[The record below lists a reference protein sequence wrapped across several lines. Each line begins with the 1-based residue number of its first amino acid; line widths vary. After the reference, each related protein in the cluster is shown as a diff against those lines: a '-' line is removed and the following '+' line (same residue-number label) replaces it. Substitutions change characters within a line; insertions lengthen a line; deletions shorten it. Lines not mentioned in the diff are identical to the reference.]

1 LSAPFDF
8 AQDERDVLQRTNGA
22 LRRGMR
28 IHFACLLLAAVA
40 APAIA
45 GDLPLDRVFSSP
57 ALSGPTPRQ
66 AKLSPDGKFVTLL
79 KNRPADKDRYDL
91 WAIDTATGAERM
103 LVDSEKIGTGAA
115 ISEEEKMRRERARI
129 AGTKG
134 ITAYEWAPDSKSIL
148 VPIDGDLYL
157 ATLDGKVRRLTNTK
171 ATEIDPKVS
180 ETGRYL
186 SFLRDQNLV
195 VMDAATDAEHPLT
208 TDGGKTLS
216 WGAAEFVAQ
225 EELGRDTGYWWS
237 PDDRTIAVARVDESP
252 VAIVKRAAIGASG
265 TELIEQRY
273 PAAGTRNAIVDL
285 YLMSPDGKSRVKA
298 DLGTNPDYYLARV
311 DWAKDGRS
319 LFVQR
324 LSRDQ
329 KRLDM
334 LRVDPATGRSTIIFS
349 ETSPTWVNLT
359 DNFKPLKD
367 GSLIWSSERSG
378 YSHLYR
384 WNAGRWAPLT
394 RGNWAVE
401 KVVGVDEAAKRVYF
415 TGTAETPIEQ
425 QLYWVSYAGPSAPV
439 HVTETGWYNNAVMD
453 KGATH
458 ALVTRSNTG
467 QPSQT
472 YLADASGK
480 RLTWVEE
487 NALNAAHPYAPY
499 LDSHV
504 RPIFGSITG
513 PDGSKLYYR
522 MLSPP
527 RVAGRRYPVYLYV
540 YGGPHGQQVTDAWY
554 SALPLHEA
562 LVDKGWIVFT
572 IDNRGTN
579 RRGTKFEDAIYR
591 SMGDVEV
598 TDQLAGV
605 QWLTRQ
611 PFVDP
616 NRIAVQGWSYGG
628 YMTLKLLE
636 KAPGVF
642 AAGAAVAPVTKW
654 ELYDTAY
661 TERYL
666 GNPNTNPKP
675 YQTSDAIEDAVKIT
689 DPLLLVH
696 GMSDDNVVFQNS
708 TELYARL
715 QQAKKPFEMM
725 AYPGATHAIAGE
737 GPQTHV
743 WTTITRFLDDKV
755 LHKPEN

>member
-1 LSAPFDF
+1 M
-8 AQDERDVLQRTNGA
+8 DVA
-22 LRRGMR
+22 
-28 IHFACLLLAAVA
+28 
-40 APAIA
+40 
-45 GDLPLDRVFSSP
+45 
-57 ALSGPTPRQ
+57 SGQ
-66 AKLSPDGKFVTLL
+66 
-79 KNRPADKDRYDL
+79 
-91 WAIDTATGAERM
+91 
-103 LVDSEKIGTGAA
+103 
-115 ISEEEKMRRERARI
+115 ERA
-129 AGTKG
+129 
-134 ITAYEWAPDSKSIL
+134 
-148 VPIDGDLYL
+148 
-157 ATLDGKVRRLTNTK
+157 
-171 ATEIDPKVS
+171 
-180 ETGRYL
+180 
-186 SFLRDQNLV
+186 
-195 VMDAATDAEHPLT
+195 LT

-237 PDDRTIAVARVDESP
+237 PDDRYIAVARVDESP

-273 PAAGTRNAIVDL
+273 PAAGTKNAIVDL
-285 YLMSPDGKSRVKA
+285 YVMTPGGRSRVKA
-298 DLGTNPDYYLARV
+298 DLGPDPDYYLARV
-311 DWAKDGRS
+311 AWAKDGKS
-319 LFVQR
+319 LYVQR

-334 LRVDPATGRSTIIFS
+334 LRIDPASGRSILLFS

-359 DNFKPLKD
+359 DNFKPMKD

-378 YSHLYR
+378 FSHLYR
-384 WNAGRWAPLT
+384 WKAGKWTQLT
-394 RGNWAVE
+394 RGEWAVE
-401 KVVGVDEAAKRVYF
+401 KVAGIDETAKRVYF

-425 QLYWVSYAGPSAPV
+425 QLYWVSYKRPDAPV
-439 HVTETGWYNNAVMD
+439 RVTEKGWYNVAVMD

-458 ALVTRSNTG
+458 ALVTRSNPS

-472 YLADASGK
+472 YLADAAGT
-480 RLTWVEE
+480 RLAWVEE
-487 NALNAAHPYAPY
+487 NALGASHPYAPY

-504 RPIFGSITG
+504 LPTFGSITG

-522 MLSPP
+522 MLSPRLLP
-527 RVAGRRYPVYLYV
+527 GKRYPVYLYV

-579 RRGTKFEDAIYR
+579 RRGTKFERAVYR
-591 SMGDVEV
+591 SMGEAEVE
-598 TDQLAGV
+598 DQLAGI

-616 NRIAVQGWSYGG
+616 NRMVVQGWSYGG

-642 AAGAAVAPVTKW
+642 AAGVAVAPVTRW

-666 GNPNTNPKP
+666 GNPALDPKP
-675 YQTSDAIEDAVKIT
+675 YQSSDALDDAVKIR
-689 DPLLLVH
+689 DPVLLVH

-715 QQAKKPFEMM
+715 QQGKRPFEMM
-725 AYPGATHAIAGE
+725 VYPGATHAIAGE
-737 GPQTHV
+737 GPQTHA
-743 WTTITRFLDDKV
+743 WTTITRFLDEKV
-755 LHKPEN
+755 LIKPSN

>member
-1 LSAPFDF
+1 MKL
-8 AQDERDVLQRTNGA
+8 
-22 LRRGMR
+22 
-28 IHFACLLLAAVA
+28 ACLLLAATA
-40 APAIA
+40 TPAIA
-45 GDLPLDRVFSSP
+45 SDLPLERVFASP
-57 ALSGPTPRQ
+57 SLSGPTPRQ
-66 AKLSPDGKFVTLL
+66 AKLSPDGRLVTLL
-79 KNRPADKDRYDL
+79 KNRADDKDRYDL

-103 LVDSEKIGTGAA
+103 LVDSQKIGSGGA

-134 ITAYEWAPDSKSIL
+134 ITAYGWAPDSKSIL

-157 ATLDGKVRRLTNTK
+157 AALDGTVRRLTST
-171 ATEIDPKVS
+171 AQTEIDAKVS

-186 SFLRDQNLV
+186 SFLRDQNLY
-195 VMDAATDAEHPLT
+195 VMDAASGAERPLT
-208 TDGGKTLS
+208 SDGGKTLS

-237 PDDRTIAVARVDESP
+237 PDDRYLAVARVDESP

-273 PAAGTRNAIVDL
+273 PAAGTKNAIVDL
-285 YLMSPDGKSRVKA
+285 YIMSPDGQSRVKA
-298 DLGTNPDYYLARV
+298 DLGIDPDYYLARV

-334 LRVDPATGRSTIIFS
+334 LRIDPATGRSTVLFS

-359 DNFKPLKD
+359 DNFRPLKD

-384 WNAGRWAPLT
+384 WKGGKWTQLT
-394 RGNWAVE
+394 RGDWAVE
-401 KVVGVDEAAKRVYF
+401 EVVGIDEKARRIYF
-415 TGTAETPIEQ
+415 TGTQETPIEQ
-425 QLYWVSYAGPSAPV
+425 QVYWTSSDRPGSPVRVS
-439 HVTETGWYNNAVMD
+439 EKGWYSNAVMD

-458 ALVTRSNTG
+458 ALITRSSPS

-472 YLADASGK
+472 YLADAAGK
-480 RLTWVEE
+480 RIAWVEQ
-487 NALNAAHPYAPY
+487 NALNASHPYAPY

-504 RPIFGSITG
+504 VPTFGSIAG

-522 MLSPP
+522 MLSPVRQP
-527 RVAGRRYPVYLYV
+527 GKRYPVYLYV
-540 YGGPHGQQVTDAWY
+540 YGGPHGQQVTDGWY
-554 SALPLHEA
+554 GALPLHEA
-562 LVDKGWIVFT
+562 LVDRGWIVFT

-579 RRGTKFEDAIYR
+579 RRGTKFENAVYR
-591 SMGDVEV
+591 TMGDAEVE
-598 TDQLAGV
+598 DQLAGV
-605 QWLTRQ
+605 DWLKKQ
-611 PFVDP
+611 SFVDP
-616 NRIAVQGWSYGG
+616 SKIAVQGWSYGG

-666 GNPNTNPKP
+666 GNPAVDQKP
-675 YQTSDAIEDAVKIT
+675 YQDSDALEDAVKIR

-715 QQAKKPFEMM
+715 QKAKRPFEMM
-725 AYPGATHAIAGE
+725 AYPGATHAISGE

-743 WTTITRFLDDKV
+743 WSTITRFLDDKV
-755 LHKPEN
+755 LGKSGD

>member
-1 LSAPFDF
+1 
-8 AQDERDVLQRTNGA
+8 
-22 LRRGMR
+22 MR
-28 IHFACLLLAAVA
+28 KTLACLFLVLAT
-40 APAIA
+40 PAFASDI
-45 GDLPLDRVFSSP
+45 PLERVFSSP
-57 ALSGPTPRQ
+57 ALSGPTPRA
-66 AKLSPDGKFVTLL
+66 AKLSTDGWFVTLL
-79 KNRPADKDRYDL
+79 KNRPDDKDRYDL

-103 LVDSEKIGTGAA
+103 LVDSKKIGTGGA

-134 ITAYEWAPDSKSIL
+134 ITEYNWAPDSKSIL

-157 ATLDGKVRRLTNTK
+157 AALDGNVRRLTNTP

-186 SFLRDQNLV
+186 SFLRDQNLF
-195 VMDAATDAEHPLT
+195 VMDAATGQERALT

-225 EELGRDTGYWWS
+225 EELSRDTGYWWS
-237 PDDRTIAVARVDESP
+237 PDDKYIAVARVDESP

-273 PAAGTRNAIVDL
+273 PSAGTKNAIVDL
-285 YLMSPDGKSRVKA
+285 FLMTLDGKSRVKA
-298 DLGTNPDYYLARV
+298 DLGSDPDYYMARA
-311 DWAKDGRS
+311 DWAKDGKS
-319 LFVQR
+319 LYVQR

-334 LRVDPATGRSTIIFS
+334 LRIDPATGRSALLFS
-349 ETSPTWVNLT
+349 ETSPTWVNLS
-359 DNFKPLKD
+359 DNFKPLRD

-378 YSHLYR
+378 FSHLYR
-384 WNAGRWAPLT
+384 WKAGKWTQLT
-394 RGNWAVE
+394 RGQWAVE
-401 KVVGVDEAAKRVYF
+401 KVAGVDETAKRVYF

-425 QLYWVSYAGPSAPV
+425 QLYWVSYDHPGAPV
-439 HVTETGWYNNAVMD
+439 HVTERGWYNAAVMD

-458 ALVTRSNTG
+458 ALVTRSNPS

-480 RLTWVEE
+480 RLAWVEE
-487 NALNAAHPYAPY
+487 NALNASHPYAPY

-504 RPIFGSITG
+504 KPTFGSITG
-513 PDGSKLYYR
+513 PDGTKLYYR
-522 MLSPP
+522 MLSPLRQP
-527 RVAGRRYPVYLYV
+527 GRRYPVYVYV

-579 RRGTKFEDAIYR
+579 RRGTKFESAVYRKTGDA
-591 SMGDVEV
+591 EV
-598 TDQLAGV
+598 QDQLAGV
-605 QWLTRQ
+605 EWLKKQ
-611 PFVDP
+611 QFVDP
-616 NRIAVQGWSYGG
+616 KKIAVQGWSYGG

-642 AAGAAVAPVTKW
+642 AAGVAVAPVTKW

-666 GNPNTNPKP
+666 GNPSADPKP
-675 YQTSDAIEDAVKIT
+675 YQTSDALEEAVKIR

-715 QQAKKPFEMM
+715 QQGKRPFEMM
-725 AYPGATHAIAGE
+725 VYPGATHAIAGE

-743 WTTITRFLDDKV
+743 WTTITRFLDEKV
-755 LHKPEN
+755 LQKPSN

>member
-1 LSAPFDF
+1 
-8 AQDERDVLQRTNGA
+8 
-22 LRRGMR
+22 MR
-28 IHFACLLLAAVA
+28 IAFCCLIAASLA
-40 APAIA
+40 APATA
-45 GDLPLDRVFSSP
+45 GDLPLERVFSSP
-57 ALSGPTPRQ
+57 SLSGPTPREP
-66 AKLSPDGKFVTLL
+66 KLSPDGRFVTLL
-79 KNRPADKDRYDL
+79 KGRPDDKDRFDL
-91 WAIDTATGAERM
+91 WAIDTASGAARM
-103 LVDSEKIGTGAA
+103 LVDSQKIGSGGP

-134 ITAYEWAPDSKSIL
+134 ITEYGWAPDSKSIL

-157 ATLDGKVRRLTNTK
+157 ATLDGNVRRLTDTP
-171 ATEIDPKVS
+171 ATEIDAKVS

-195 VMDAATDAEHPLT
+195 VKDAASGAERALT
-208 TDGGKTLS
+208 SDGGKTLS

-237 PDDRTIAVARVDESP
+237 PDDRLIAVARVDESP

-273 PAAGTRNAIVDL
+273 PSAGTRNAIVDL
-285 YLMSPDGKSRVKA
+285 YLMTPDGQSRVKA
-298 DLGTNPDYYLARV
+298 DLGSDPDYYLARV
-311 DWAKDGRS
+311 DWSKDGRS

-334 LRVDPATGRSTIIFS
+334 LRIDPATGRSTLLFS

-359 DNFKPLKD
+359 ENFRPLKD

-378 YSHLYR
+378 FAHLYR
-384 WNAGRWAPLT
+384 WNAGKWTQLT
-394 RGNWAVE
+394 RGDWAVE
-401 KVVGVDEAAKRVYF
+401 KIAGIAEAAKRVYF
-415 TGTAETPIEQ
+415 TGTLETPLEQ
-425 QLYWVSYAGPSAPV
+425 QLYWVRYDRPGAPV
-439 HVTETGWYNNAVMD
+439 RVTETGWSNSAVMD

-458 ALVTRSNTG
+458 ALITRSSPR
-467 QPSQT
+467 QPPQT
-472 YLADASGK
+472 FLADAAGK
-480 RLTWVEE
+480 RLAWVEE
-487 NALNAAHPYAPY
+487 NALTASHPYAPY

-504 RPIFGSITG
+504 VPTFGSITG

-522 MLSPP
+522 MLAQKLQP
-527 RVAGRRYPVYLYV
+527 GRRYPVYLYV
-540 YGGPHGQQVTDAWY
+540 YGGPHGQEVTDAWY
-554 SALPLHEA
+554 RQLPLHEA
-562 LVDKGWIVFT
+562 LVDKGWIVFS

-579 RRGTKFEDAIYR
+579 RRGTKFEGAVYR
-591 SMGDVEV
+591 SMGDAEV
-598 TDQLAGV
+598 QDQLAGV
-605 QWLTRQ
+605 AWLKQQ

-616 NRIAVQGWSYGG
+616 AKIAVQGWSYGG
-628 YMTLKLLE
+628 YMVLKLLE

-642 AAGAAVAPVTKW
+642 AAGVAVAPVTKW

-666 GNPNTNPKP
+666 GNPSLDPKP
-675 YQTSDAIEDAVKIT
+675 YQSSDALDDAVKIR
-689 DPLLLVH
+689 DPLLLIH

-715 QQAKKPFEMM
+715 QKAKRPFEMM

-755 LHKPEN
+755 LARP

>member
-1 LSAPFDF
+1 
-8 AQDERDVLQRTNGA
+8 
-22 LRRGMR
+22 MR
-28 IHFACLLLAAVA
+28 KIIACLLLAVA
-40 APAIA
+40 APAFSR
-45 GDLPLDRVFSSP
+45 DLPLERVFSSP
-57 ALSGPTPRQ
+57 ALSGPTPRE
-66 AKLSPDGKFVTLL
+66 ARLSPDGRFVTLL
-79 KNRPADKDRYDL
+79 KNRAEDKDRYDL
-91 WAIDTATGAERM
+91 WEIDTGTGSERM
-103 LVDSEKIGTGAA
+103 LLDSQKVGTGAA

-134 ITAYEWAPDSKSIL
+134 ITAYGWAPDSKSIL

-157 ATLDGKVRRLTNTK
+157 ATLDGNVRRLTNTK

-186 SFLRDQNLV
+186 SFLRDQNLF
-195 VMDAATDAEHPLT
+195 VMDAASGQEHALT

-237 PDDRTIAVARVDESP
+237 PDDGYLAVARVDESP
-252 VAIVKRAAIGASG
+252 VAVVRRAAIGASG
-265 TELIEQRY
+265 TQLIEQRY
-273 PAAGTRNAIVDL
+273 PAAGTKNAIVDL
-285 YLMSPDGKSRVKA
+285 YVMTPDGQSRVKA
-298 DLGTNPDYYLARV
+298 DLGSNPDFYLARV

-319 LFVQR
+319 LLVQR

-334 LRVDPATGRSTIIFS
+334 LRVDPASGRSTLLFS

-359 DNFKPLKD
+359 DNLKLLKD
-367 GSLIWSSERSG
+367 DSLIWSSERSG
-378 YSHLYR
+378 FSHLYR
-384 WNAGRWAPLT
+384 WNAGKWTQLT
-394 RGNWAVE
+394 RGDWAVQE
-401 KVVGVDEAAKRVYF
+401 VEGVDEKAKRVYF

-425 QLYWVSYAGPSAPV
+425 QLYWVSYERPV
-439 HVTETGWYNNAVMD
+439 PPTRVTQSGWYNNAVMD

-458 ALVTRSNTG
+458 ALITRSSTS

-472 YLADASGK
+472 YLADAAGK
-480 RLTWVEE
+480 RLAWVEQ
-487 NALNAAHPYAPY
+487 NALNASHPYAPY

-504 RPIFGSITG
+504 RPTFGNIVG

-527 RVAGRRYPVYLYV
+527 HQPSKRYPVYLFV

-554 SALPLHEA
+554 GALPLHEA

-579 RRGTKFEDAIYR
+579 RRGTKFENAVYR
-591 SMGDVEV
+591 SMGDAEV
-598 TDQLAGV
+598 ADQLAGV
-605 QWLTRQ
+605 EWLKKQ
-611 PFVDP
+611 PYVDP
-616 NRIAVQGWSYGG
+616 RKIAVQGWSYGG

-666 GNPNTNPKP
+666 GNPSADPKP
-675 YQTSDAIEDAVKIT
+675 YESSDALDDAVKIR

-715 QQAKKPFEMM
+715 QQAKRPFEMM

-743 WTTITRFLDDKV
+743 WTTVTRFLDEKV
-755 LHKPEN
+755 LNKPAD

>member
-1 LSAPFDF
+1 
-8 AQDERDVLQRTNGA
+8 
-22 LRRGMR
+22 MR
-28 IHFACLLLAAVA
+28 IKIACVLLLAAVA
-40 APAIA
+40 APAFA
-45 GDLPLDRVFSSP
+45 GDLPLERVFESP
-57 ALSGPTPRQ
+57 ALSGPTPRA
-66 AKLSPDGKFVTLL
+66 AKLSPDGRFVTLL
-79 KNRPADKDRYDL
+79 KNRADDKDRYDL
-91 WAIDTATGAERM
+91 WAIDTVTGAERM
-103 LVDSEKIGTGAA
+103 LVDSRKIGTGAA

-134 ITAYEWAPDSKSIL
+134 IAEYNWAPHSRSIL

-157 ATLDGKVRRLTNTK
+157 ATLDGNVRRLTNTA

-186 SFLRDQNLV
+186 SFLRDQNLF
-195 VMDAATDAEHPLT
+195 VMDAASGQEQALT
-208 TDGGKTLS
+208 SDGGKTLS

-237 PDDRTIAVARVDESP
+237 PDDRYIAVARVDESP
-252 VAIVKRAAIGASG
+252 VATVKRAAIGASG

-273 PAAGTRNAIVDL
+273 PAAGTKNAIVDL
-285 YLMSPDGKSRVKA
+285 YVMTPDGQSRVKA
-298 DLGTNPDYYLARV
+298 VLGTDPDYYLAHA
-311 DWAKDGRS
+311 DWSKDGKS
-319 LFVQR
+319 LYVQR
-324 LSRDQ
+324 LSRNQ
-329 KRLDM
+329 KRLDL
-334 LRVDPATGRSTIIFS
+334 LRVDPVSGRSTLLFS

-359 DNFKPLKD
+359 DNLKSLKD

-378 YSHLYR
+378 FSHLYR
-384 WNAGRWAPLT
+384 WKAGKWTRLT

-401 KVVGVDEAAKRVYF
+401 KVAGIDAKAKRVYF

-425 QLYWVSYAGPSAPV
+425 QLYWVSYEHPSAPV
-439 HVTETGWYNNAVMD
+439 RVSEKGWYNSAVMD

-458 ALVTRSNTG
+458 ALVTRSNPS

-472 YLADASGK
+472 YLADAAGK
-480 RLTWVEE
+480 RLAWVEE
-487 NALNAAHPYAPY
+487 NALSATHPYAPY

-504 RPIFGSITG
+504 LPTFGSIIG

-527 RVAGRRYPVYLYV
+527 LVPGKRYPVYDYV

-562 LVDKGWIVFT
+562 LVDMGWIVFT

-579 RRGTKFEDAIYR
+579 RRGTGFESAVYR
-591 SMGDVEV
+591 SMGKAEV
-598 TDQLAGV
+598 ADQLAGV
-605 QWLTRQ
+605 EWLKKQ
-611 PFVDP
+611 HFVDP
-616 NRIAVQGWSYGG
+616 TKIAVQGWSYGG

-636 KAPGVF
+636 EAPGVF
-642 AAGAAVAPVTKW
+642 AAGVAVAPVTKW

-666 GNPNTNPKP
+666 GNPSIDPKP
-675 YQTSDAIEDAVKIT
+675 YQSSDALDEAVKIR

-696 GMSDDNVVFQNS
+696 GMSDDNVIFQNS

-715 QQAKKPFEMM
+715 QQSKRPFEMM
-725 AYPGATHAIAGE
+725 VYPGATHAIAGE

-743 WTTITRFLDDKV
+743 WTTIARFLDENV
-755 LHKPEN
+755 LKKPAN

>member
-1 LSAPFDF
+1 M
-8 AQDERDVLQRTNGA
+8 RRT
-22 LRRGMR
+22 L
-28 IHFACLLLAAVA
+28 ACLFLIAAT
-40 APAIA
+40 PAFANDI
-45 GDLPLDRVFSSP
+45 PLERVFSSP
-57 ALSGPTPRQ
+57 ALSGPTPRA
-66 AKLSPDGKFVTLL
+66 AKLSPDGRFVTLL
-79 KNRPADKDRYDL
+79 KNRPDDKDRYDL
-91 WAIDTATGAERM
+91 WAIDTATGVQRM
-103 LVDSEKIGTGAA
+103 LVDSKRIGTGAA

-134 ITAYEWAPDSKSIL
+134 ITEYLWAPDSKSIL

-157 ATLDGKVRRLTNTK
+157 AKLDGNVRRLTNTA

-180 ETGRYL
+180 ETGCYL

-195 VMDAATDAEHPLT
+195 IMDAATGQERALT

-225 EELGRDTGYWWS
+225 EELERDTGYWWS
-237 PDDRTIAVARVDESP
+237 PDDRYIAVARVDESP
-252 VAIVKRAAIGASG
+252 VAVVKRAAIGASG

-273 PAAGTRNAIVDL
+273 PAAGTKNAIVDL
-285 YLMSPDGKSRVKA
+285 YFMTPDGRPRVKA
-298 DLGTNPDYYLARV
+298 DLGNNPDYYLARV
-311 DWAKDGRS
+311 AWAKDGRG
-319 LFVQR
+319 LYVQR

-334 LRVDPATGRSTIIFS
+334 LRIDPASGRSTLLFS

-384 WNAGRWAPLT
+384 WKAGKWTQLT
-394 RGNWAVE
+394 RGAWAVE
-401 KVVGVDEAAKRVYF
+401 KVAGVQENAKRVYF

-425 QLYWVSYAGPSAPV
+425 QLYWVNYERPGAPAR
-439 HVTETGWYNNAVMD
+439 VTERGWYNAAVMD

-458 ALVTRSNTG
+458 ALITRSNPS

-472 YLADASGK
+472 YLADRGGK
-480 RLTWVEE
+480 RLAWVEE
-487 NALNAAHPYAPY
+487 NALNASHPYAPY

-504 RPIFGSITG
+504 VPTFGSITG
-513 PDGSKLYYR
+513 PDGTKLHYR
-522 MLSPP
+522 MLSPKRQP
-527 RVAGRRYPVYLYV
+527 GRRYPVYLYV
-540 YGGPHGQQVTDAWY
+540 YGGPHGQQVIDAWY

-579 RRGTKFEDAIYR
+579 RRGTKFESAVYR
-591 SMGDVEV
+591 KMGDAEVE
-598 TDQLAGV
+598 DQLAGV
-605 QWLTRQ
+605 EWIKKQ

-616 NRIAVQGWSYGG
+616 KKIAVQGWSYGG
-628 YMTLKLLE
+628 FMTLKLLE

-642 AAGAAVAPVTKW
+642 AAGVAVAPVTKW

-666 GNPNTNPKP
+666 GEPSIDPAP
-675 YQTSDAIEDAVKIT
+675 YQTSDALDDAVKIR

-715 QQAKKPFEMM
+715 QQAKKPFDMM
-725 AYPGATHAIAGE
+725 VYPGATHAIAGE

-743 WTTITRFLDDKV
+743 WTTITRFLDEKV
-755 LHKPEN
+755 LQKPSN

>member
-1 LSAPFDF
+1 
-8 AQDERDVLQRTNGA
+8 
-22 LRRGMR
+22 
-28 IHFACLLLAAVA
+28 
-40 APAIA
+40 
-45 GDLPLDRVFSSP
+45 
-57 ALSGPTPRQ
+57 
-66 AKLSPDGKFVTLL
+66 
-79 KNRPADKDRYDL
+79 
-91 WAIDTATGAERM
+91 
-103 LVDSEKIGTGAA
+103 
-115 ISEEEKMRRERARI
+115 
-129 AGTKG
+129 
-134 ITAYEWAPDSKSIL
+134 
-148 VPIDGDLYL
+148 
-157 ATLDGKVRRLTNTK
+157 
-171 ATEIDPKVS
+171 
-180 ETGRYL
+180 
-186 SFLRDQNLV
+186 
-195 VMDAATDAEHPLT
+195 MDAVSGQEHPLT

-237 PDDRTIAVARVDESP
+237 PDDKYIAVARVDESP
-252 VAIVKRAAIGASG
+252 VAIVRRAAIGASG
-265 TELIEQRY
+265 TSLIEQRY
-273 PAAGTRNAIVDL
+273 PAAGTKNAIVDL
-285 YLMSPDGKSRVKA
+285 YIMTPDGKSRAKA
-298 DLGTNPDYYLARV
+298 DLGTNADYYLARV
-311 DWAKDGRS
+311 SWAEDGRS
-319 LFVQR
+319 LYLER

-334 LRVDPATGRSTIIFS
+334 LRIDPTTGRSSLLFA
-349 ETSPTWVNLT
+349 ETSPTWLNLT

-378 YSHLYR
+378 FSHLYR
-384 WNAGRWAPLT
+384 WKAGKWTQLT
-394 RGNWAVE
+394 RGNWAIEDVE
-401 KVVGVDEAAKRVYF
+401 GVDEAAKRVYF
-415 TGTAETPIEQ
+415 TGTEETPIEQ
-425 QLYWVSYAGPSAPV
+425 QLYWVSYERPGAPRR
-439 HVTETGWYNNAVMD
+439 VTETGWYNDAVMD

-458 ALVTRSNTG
+458 ALVKRSNPS

-472 YLADASGK
+472 YLADAAGK
-480 RLTWVEE
+480 RLAWIEE
-487 NALNAAHPYAPY
+487 NALNASHPYAPY

-504 RPIFGSITG
+504 KPTFGSITG

-527 RVAGRRYPVYLYV
+527 RAPGKRYPVYLYV

-554 SALPLHEA
+554 GQLPLHEA

-579 RRGTKFEDAIYR
+579 RRGTKFENAVYR
-591 SMGDVEV
+591 SMGDAEV
-598 TDQLAGV
+598 QDQLAGIE
-605 QWLTRQ
+605 WLKKQ

-616 NRIAVQGWSYGG
+616 SKIAVQGWSYGG

-666 GNPNTNPKP
+666 GNPAVDPKP
-675 YQTSDAIEDAVKIT
+675 YQTSDALDDAVKIK

-715 QQAKKPFEMM
+715 QQAKRPFEMM

-743 WTTITRFLDDKV
+743 WNTITRFLDEKV
-755 LHKPEN
+755 LGKP

>member
-1 LSAPFDF
+1 
-8 AQDERDVLQRTNGA
+8 
-22 LRRGMR
+22 MR
-28 IHFACLLLAAVA
+28 KTLACIFLLAAT
-40 APAIA
+40 PAFA
-45 GDLPLDRVFSSP
+45 GDIPLERVFSSP
-57 ALSGPTPRQ
+57 ALSGPTPRS
-66 AKLSPDGKFVTLL
+66 AKLSPDGRFVTLL
-79 KNRPADKDRYDL
+79 KNRADDKDRYDL

-103 LVDSEKIGTGAA
+103 LVDSKKIGSGGA

-134 ITAYEWAPDSKSIL
+134 ITEYGWAPDSKSIL

-157 ATLDGKVRRLTNTK
+157 ATFDGNVRRLTNTA

-180 ETGRYL
+180 ETGSYL
-186 SFLRDQNLV
+186 SFLRDQNLF
-195 VMDAATDAEHPLT
+195 VMHAASGQQRALT
-208 TDGGKTLS
+208 TDGAKTLS

-237 PDDRTIAVARVDESP
+237 PDDHFIAVARVDESP
-252 VAIVKRAAIGASG
+252 VAVVKRAAIGASG

-273 PAAGTRNAIVDL
+273 PAAGTKNAAVDL
-285 YLMSPDGKSRVKA
+285 YVMTPDGRSRVKA
-298 DLGTNPDYYLARV
+298 DLGSDPDYYLARV
-311 DWAKDGRS
+311 AWAKDGKS
-319 LFVQR
+319 LYVQR

-334 LRVDPATGRSTIIFS
+334 LRVDPASGRSTLLFS

-378 YSHLYR
+378 FSHLYR
-384 WNAGRWAPLT
+384 WKAGKWAQLT
-394 RGNWAVE
+394 RGQWAVE
-401 KVVGVDEAAKRVYF
+401 KVVGVDEKAKRVYF
-415 TGTAETPIEQ
+415 TGTVETPIEQ
-425 QLYWVSYAGPSAPV
+425 QLYWVNYERPAAPV
-439 HVTETGWYNNAVMD
+439 RVTEKGWYNAAVMD
-453 KGATH
+453 KDATH
-458 ALVTRSNTG
+458 ALITRSNPS

-472 YLADASGK
+472 YLADAGGK
-480 RLTWVEE
+480 RLAWVEE
-487 NALNAAHPYAPY
+487 NALNATHPYAPY

-504 RPIFGSITG
+504 LPIFGSITG
-513 PDGSKLYYR
+513 PDGTKLYYR
-522 MLSPP
+522 ILSPP
-527 RVAGRRYPVYLYV
+527 RVPGKRYPVYLYV

-579 RRGTKFEDAIYR
+579 RRGTKFESAVYR
-591 SMGDVEV
+591 KMGDAEV
-598 TDQLAGV
+598 QDQLAGV
-605 QWLTRQ
+605 EWLKKQ

-616 NRIAVQGWSYGG
+616 KKIAVQGWSYGG

-642 AAGAAVAPVTKW
+642 AAGVAVAPVTKW

-666 GNPNTNPKP
+666 GNPSVDPKP
-675 YQTSDAIEDAVKIT
+675 YQTSDALDDAVKIR

-725 AYPGATHAIAGE
+725 VYPGATHAIAGE

-743 WTTITRFLDDKV
+743 WTTITRFLDEKV
-755 LHKPEN
+755 LQKPSN

>member
-1 LSAPFDF
+1 
-8 AQDERDVLQRTNGA
+8 
-22 LRRGMR
+22 
-28 IHFACLLLAAVA
+28 
-40 APAIA
+40 
-45 GDLPLDRVFSSP
+45 
-57 ALSGPTPRQ
+57 
-66 AKLSPDGKFVTLL
+66 
-79 KNRPADKDRYDL
+79 
-91 WAIDTATGAERM
+91 M
-103 LVDSEKIGTGAA
+103 LVDSKKVGSGGT

-134 ITAYEWAPDSKSIL
+134 ITEYGWSPDSRSIL
-148 VPIDGDLYL
+148 MPIDGDLFL
-157 ATLDGKVRRLTNTK
+157 ATLDGNVRRLTDTT

-186 SFLRDQNLV
+186 SFLREHNLY
-195 VMDAATDAEHPLT
+195 VMDAASGQEHPLT
-208 TDGGKTLS
+208 KDGGGTLS

-225 EELGRDTGYWWS
+225 EELGRDTGQWWS
-237 PDDRTIAVARVDESP
+237 PDDRYLAVARVDESP
-252 VAIVKRAAIGASG
+252 VQVVKRAAIGASG
-265 TELIEQRY
+265 TGLIEQRY

-285 YLMSPDGKSRVKA
+285 YVMTPDGAGRVKA
-298 DLGTNPDYYLARV
+298 DLGSDPDYYLARV

-319 LFVQR
+319 LYVQR

-334 LRVDPATGRSTIIFS
+334 LKVDPRTGRSSVLFS

-367 GSLIWSSERSG
+367 GSFIWSSERSG
-378 YSHLYR
+378 FSHLYR
-384 WNAGRWAPLT
+384 WKSGKWIQIT
-394 RGNWAVE
+394 KGGWAVD
-401 KVVGVDEAAKRVYF
+401 KVVGVDERARRVYF
-415 TGTAETPIEQ
+415 TGTAETPLEQ
-425 QLYWVSYAGPSAPV
+425 QLYWVDYDRPLAPV
-439 HVTETGWYNNAVMD
+439 RVTEQGWYNNAVMD
-453 KGATH
+453 KKATH
-458 ALVTRSNTG
+458 ALVTRSNTS

-472 YLADASGK
+472 YLADVNGR
-480 RLTWVEE
+480 RLAWVEE
-487 NALNAAHPYAPY
+487 NALNASHPYAPY

-504 RPIFGSITG
+504 KPTFGSIAG

-522 MLSPP
+522 LLTPP
-527 RVAGRRYPVYLYV
+527 IEPGKRYPVFFYI

-554 SALPLHEA
+554 GQLPLHEA
-562 LVDKGWIVFT
+562 LVDRGWIVFT

-579 RRGTKFEDAIYR
+579 RRGTRFEGAVYR
-591 SMGDVEV
+591 KMGDAEV
-598 TDQLAGV
+598 QDQLAGV
-605 QWLTRQ
+605 EWLKRQ

-616 NRIAVQGWSYGG
+616 GKIAVMGWSYGG

-666 GNPNTNPKP
+666 GNPALDPGP
-675 YQTSDAIEDAVKIT
+675 YKSSDALEDAVKIR

-715 QQAKKPFEMM
+715 QSSKHPFQMM

-743 WTTITRFLDDKV
+743 WTTITRFLDDQV
-755 LHKPEN
+755 LGKRDN

>member
-1 LSAPFDF
+1 MYLKTA
-8 AQDERDVLQRTNGA
+8 A
-22 LRRGMR
+22 L
-28 IHFACLLLAAVA
+28 ALLITT
-40 APAIA
+40 APAFA
-45 GDLPLDRVFSSP
+45 RDLPLERVFSSP
-57 ALSGPTPRQ
+57 SLAGPTPRE
-66 AKLSPDGKFVTLL
+66 AKLSPDGRFVTLL
-79 KNRPADKDRYDL
+79 KNRTDDKDRYDL
-91 WAIDTATGAERM
+91 WAIDTATGQQRM
-103 LVDSEKIGTGAA
+103 LVDSQKIGTGGA

-134 ITAYEWAPDSKSIL
+134 ITEYGWAPDSKSIL
-148 VPIDGDLYL
+148 VPIDGDIYV
-157 ATLDGKVRRLTNTK
+157 AGLDGNVRRLTSTA
-171 ATEIDPKVS
+171 ATEINAKVS

-186 SFLRDQNLV
+186 SFLRDQNLF
-195 VMDAATDAEHPLT
+195 VMDAASGQERALT
-208 TDGGKTLS
+208 SDGGKTLS

-237 PDDRTIAVARVDESP
+237 PGDRYIAVARVDESP
-252 VAIVKRAAIGASG
+252 VEIVRRAAIGASG
-265 TELIEQRY
+265 TSLIEQRY
-273 PAAGTRNAIVDL
+273 PSAGTKNAIVDL
-285 YLMSPDGKSRVKA
+285 YVMTPDGKSRVKA
-298 DLGTNPDYYLARV
+298 DLGTNSDVYLARV
-311 DWAKDGRS
+311 DWGRDGSS
-319 LFVQR
+319 LYVQQ

-329 KRLDM
+329 KRLDV
-334 LRVDPATGRSTIIFS
+334 LRVDPATGKSSVLFS
-349 ETSPTWVNLT
+349 ETSPTWVNLN

-378 YSHLYR
+378 YPHLYR
-384 WNAGRWAPLT
+384 WQAGKWTQLT
-394 RGNWAVE
+394 HGNWAVE
-401 KVVGVDEAAKRVYF
+401 DVAGVDEKAGRVYF
-415 TGTAETPIEQ
+415 TGTVETPIEQ
-425 QLYWVSYAGPSAPV
+425 QLYWVSYNSPGAPQR
-439 HVTETGWYNNAVMD
+439 VTEQAWYNKAVMD

-458 ALVTRSNTG
+458 ALITRSNPS

-472 YLADASGK
+472 YLADAGGT

-487 NALNAAHPYAPY
+487 NALNASHPYAPY

-504 RPIFGSITG
+504 RPTFGTVAG
-513 PDGSKLYYR
+513 PDGTPLHYR
-522 MLSPP
+522 MLTPKLVP
-527 RVAGRRYPVYLYV
+527 GKRYPVFFYV
-540 YGGPHGQQVTDAWY
+540 YGGPHGQQVTDDWY
-554 SALPLHEA
+554 KALPLHEA

-579 RRGTKFEDAIYR
+579 RRGTKFESAIYR
-591 SMGDVEV
+591 KMGDAEV
-598 TDQLAGV
+598 ADQLAGV
-605 QWLTRQ
+605 EWLKHQ

-616 NRIAVQGWSYGG
+616 AKVAVMGWSYGG

-666 GNPNTNPKP
+666 GNPSVDPKP
-675 YQTSDAIEDAVKIT
+675 YQTSGALEDALKIK

-715 QQAKKPFEMM
+715 QQNKIPFAMM
-725 AYPGATHAIAGE
+725 TYPGATHAIARE

-743 WTTITRFLDDKV
+743 WTTITRFLDAQV
-755 LHKPEN
+755 LGER

>member
-1 LSAPFDF
+1 M
-8 AQDERDVLQRTNGA
+8 RRT
-22 LRRGMR
+22 L
-28 IHFACLLLAAVA
+28 ACLFFIVA
-40 APAIA
+40 TPAFARDI
-45 GDLPLDRVFSSP
+45 PLERVFSSP
-57 ALSGPTPRQ
+57 ALSGPAPRA
-66 AKLSPDGKFVTLL
+66 AKLSPDGHFVTLL
-79 KNRPADKDRYDL
+79 KNRPDDKDRYDL
-91 WAIDTATGAERM
+91 WAIDTSTGAERM
-103 LVDSEKIGTGAA
+103 LVDSKKIGTGAA

-134 ITAYEWAPDSKSIL
+134 ITEYNWAPDSKTIL

-157 ATLDGKVRRLTNTK
+157 ATLDGNVRRLTNTA
-171 ATEIDPKVS
+171 ATEIDAKVS

-186 SFLRDQNLV
+186 SFLRDQNLF
-195 VMDAATDAEHPLT
+195 VMDAASGQERALT

-225 EELGRDTGYWWS
+225 EELARDTGYWWS
-237 PDDRTIAVARVDESP
+237 PDDRNIAVARVDESP
-252 VAIVKRAAIGASG
+252 VAVVKRAAIGASG

-273 PAAGTRNAIVDL
+273 PAAGTKNAIVDL
-285 YLMSPDGKSRVKA
+285 YVMTPDGRSRVKA
-298 DLGTNPDYYLARV
+298 DLGTDPDYYLARV
-311 DWAKDGRS
+311 AWAKDGKS
-319 LFVQR
+319 LYVQR

-329 KRLDM
+329 KRLDI
-334 LRVDPATGRSTIIFS
+334 LRIDPATGRSALLFS

-378 YSHLYR
+378 FSHLYR
-384 WNAGRWAPLT
+384 WKAGKWTQLT
-394 RGNWAVE
+394 RGQWAVE
-401 KVVGVDEAAKRVYF
+401 KVAGVDEKAKRVYF

-425 QLYWVSYAGPSAPV
+425 QLYWVSYERPGAPV
-439 HVTETGWYNNAVMD
+439 RVTEKGWYNNAVMD
-453 KGATH
+453 EGATH
-458 ALVTRSNTG
+458 ALVTRSNTS

-472 YLADASGK
+472 YLSDASGK
-480 RLTWVEE
+480 RLAWVEE
-487 NALNAAHPYAPY
+487 NALNASHPYAPY

-504 RPIFGSITG
+504 KPAFGSITG
-513 PDGSKLYYR
+513 VDGSKLYYR
-522 MLSPP
+522 LLSPKLEP
-527 RVAGRRYPVYLYV
+527 GKRYPVYLYV

-554 SALPLHEA
+554 GQLPLHEA

-579 RRGTKFEDAIYR
+579 RRGTKFERAVYR
-591 SMGDVEV
+591 QMGEAEVE
-598 TDQLAGV
+598 DQLAGV

-616 NRIAVQGWSYGG
+616 NRIVVQGWSYGG

-642 AAGAAVAPVTKW
+642 AAGVAVAPVTKW

-666 GNPNTNPKP
+666 GNPTADRKP
-675 YQTSDAIEDAVKIT
+675 YQTSDALDDAVKIR

-715 QQAKKPFEMM
+715 QQAKRPFEMM
-725 AYPGATHAIAGE
+725 VYPGATHAIAGE

-743 WTTITRFLDDKV
+743 WTTITRFLDEKV
-755 LHKPEN
+755 LKKPATNGAAP

>member
-1 LSAPFDF
+1 MHKKLAS
-8 AQDERDVLQRTNGA
+8 
-22 LRRGMR
+22 
-28 IHFACLLLAAVA
+28 LLIIAAVA
-40 APAIA
+40 TPAFASDI
-45 GDLPLDRVFSSP
+45 PLERVFSSP
-57 ALSGPTPRQ
+57 ALSGPTPRK
-66 AKLSPDGKFVTLL
+66 AKLSPDGRYVTLL
-79 KNRPADKDRYDL
+79 KNRADDKDRYDL
-91 WAIDTATGAERM
+91 WAIDTTSGAERM
-103 LVDSEKIGTGAA
+103 LVDSKKMGSGGP

-134 ITAYEWAPDSKSIL
+134 ITDYGWAPDSRSIL

-157 ATLDGKVRRLTNTK
+157 ATLDGNVRRLTDTK

-180 ETGRYL
+180 ETGRFL
-186 SFLRDQNLV
+186 SFLRDQNLF
-195 VMDAATDAEHPLT
+195 VMDAATGREHPVT

-225 EELGRDTGYWWS
+225 EELSRDTGYWWA
-237 PDDRTIAVARVDESP
+237 PDDRYLAVARVDESP

-273 PAAGTRNAIVDL
+273 PAAGTKNAIVDL
-285 YLMSPDGKSRVKA
+285 YVMTPDGKSRVKA
-298 DLGTNPDYYLARV
+298 DLGADPDYYLARV

-334 LRVDPATGRSTIIFS
+334 LRVDPATGRSTVLFS

-359 DNFKPLKD
+359 ENFRPLKD
-367 GSLIWSSERSG
+367 GSFIWSSERSG
-378 YSHLYR
+378 FSHLYR
-384 WNAGRWAPLT
+384 WKGGKWSQLT
-394 RGNWAVE
+394 HGNWAVE
-401 KVVGVDEAAKRVYF
+401 SVAGVDEQAKRIYF

-425 QLYWVSYAGPSAPV
+425 QLYWVSYDRPGTPV
-439 HVTETGWYNNAVMD
+439 RVTEAGWYNNAEMD

-458 ALVTRSNTG
+458 ALISRSSTT

-472 YLADASGK
+472 YLAAANGK
-480 RLTWVEE
+480 RLAWVEE
-487 NALNAAHPYAPY
+487 NALNASHPYAPY

-504 RPIFGSITG
+504 KPTFGSIVG

-522 MLSPP
+522 MLSPV
-527 RVAGRRYPVYLYV
+527 RVPGKRYPVYFYV
-540 YGGPHGQQVTDAWY
+540 YGGPHGQQVTDGWY
-554 SALPLHEA
+554 GQLPLHEA

-579 RRGTKFEDAIYR
+579 RRGTKFESAVYR
-591 SMGDVEV
+591 SMGDKEVE
-598 TDQLAGV
+598 DQLAGV
-605 QWLTRQ
+605 AWLKRQ
-611 PFVDP
+611 PFVDGSK
-616 NRIAVQGWSYGG
+616 IAVQGWSYGG

-642 AAGAAVAPVTKW
+642 AAGVAVAPVTKW

-666 GNPNTNPKP
+666 GNPSVDPKA
-675 YQTSDAIEDAVKIT
+675 YQSSDALDDAVKIK
-689 DPLLLVH
+689 DPLLLIH

-708 TELYARL
+708 TELYAQL
-715 QQAKKPFEMM
+715 QQSKHPFEMM

-743 WTTITRFLDDKV
+743 WTTITRFLEEKV
-755 LHKPEN
+755 LNRP

>member
-1 LSAPFDF
+1 
-8 AQDERDVLQRTNGA
+8 
-22 LRRGMR
+22 
-28 IHFACLLLAAVA
+28 
-40 APAIA
+40 
-45 GDLPLDRVFSSP
+45 
-57 ALSGPTPRQ
+57 
-66 AKLSPDGKFVTLL
+66 
-79 KNRPADKDRYDL
+79 
-91 WAIDTATGAERM
+91 M
-103 LVDSEKIGTGAA
+103 LVDSAKIGTGAA

-134 ITAYEWAPDSKSIL
+134 ITEYGWAPDSKSIL

-157 ATLDGKVRRLTNTK
+157 ATLDGNVRRLTSTA

-186 SFLRDQNLV
+186 SFLRDQNLYV
-195 VMDAATDAEHPLT
+195 LDSATAKERALT
-208 TDGGKTLS
+208 NDGGGTLS

-237 PDDRTIAVARVDESP
+237 PDDRYVAVARVDESP
-252 VAIVKRAAIGASG
+252 VAVVKRAAIGASG
-265 TELIEQRY
+265 TSLIEQRY

-285 YLMSPDGKSRVKA
+285 YVMNPDGQSRVKT
-298 DLGTNPDYYLARV
+298 DLGPDPDYYLARV

-319 LFVQR
+319 LYVQR

-334 LRVDPATGRSTIIFS
+334 FRVDPATGRSTLLFS

-378 YSHLYR
+378 FSHLYR
-384 WNAGRWAPLT
+384 WKAGKWTQLT
-394 RGNWAVE
+394 HGNWAIE
-401 KVVGVDEAAKRVYF
+401 DVVGVDEASKRVYF
-415 TGTAETPIEQ
+415 TGTEETPIEQ
-425 QLYWVSYAGPSAPV
+425 QLYWVNYERPGAPV
-439 HVTETGWYNNAVMD
+439 RVTEKGWYNQAVMD

-458 ALVTRSNTG
+458 ALVTRSNPS

-472 YLADASGK
+472 YLADSAGK
-480 RLTWVEE
+480 RLAWVEQ
-487 NALNAAHPYAPY
+487 NALNASHPYAPY

-504 RPIFGSITG
+504 LPTFGSISG
-513 PDGSKLYYR
+513 PDGAKLYYR

-527 RVAGRRYPVYLYV
+527 RVPGKRYPVYLYV
-540 YGGPHGQQVTDAWY
+540 YGGPHGQLVTDAWY
-554 SALPLHEA
+554 GALPQHEA
-562 LVDKGWIVFT
+562 MVDKGWIVFT

-579 RRGTKFEDAIYR
+579 RRGTKFESAVYR
-591 SMGDVEV
+591 SMGDAEV
-598 TDQLAGV
+598 QDQLAGV
-605 QWLTRQ
+605 EWLKRQ

-616 NRIAVQGWSYGG
+616 AKIAVQGWSYGG
-628 YMTLKLLE
+628 YMTLKLLA
-636 KAPGVF
+636 KAPPHTF
-642 AAGAAVAPVTKW
+642 AAGVAVAPVTKW

-666 GNPNTNPKP
+666 GNPTVDPKP
-675 YQTSDAIEDAVKIT
+675 YQLSDALDDAVKIQ

-715 QQAKKPFEMM
+715 QKAKRPFEMM
-725 AYPGATHAIAGE
+725 VYPGATHAIAGE

-743 WTTITRFLDDKV
+743 WTTISRFLDDKV
-755 LHKPEN
+755 LGKRPN

>member
-1 LSAPFDF
+1 
-8 AQDERDVLQRTNGA
+8 
-22 LRRGMR
+22 MR
-28 IHFACLLLAAVA
+28 KTIACLLLAIAT
-40 APAIA
+40 PAIA
-45 GDLPLDRVFSSP
+45 RDLPLDRVFSSP
-57 ALSGPTPRQ
+57 SLSGPTPRE
-66 AKLSPDGKFVTLL
+66 ARLSPDGRFVTLL
-79 KNRPADKDRYDL
+79 KNRPDDKDRYDL

-103 LVDSEKIGTGAA
+103 LVDSQKIGTGGA

-134 ITAYEWAPDSKSIL
+134 ITEYGWAPDSKSIL

-157 ATLDGKVRRLTNTK
+157 ATLDGNVRRLTNTN
-171 ATEIDPKVS
+171 ATEIDPKLS

-186 SFLRDQNLV
+186 SFLRDQNLF
-195 VMDAATDAEHPLT
+195 VMDAATGQEHALT

-237 PDDRTIAVARVDESP
+237 PEDRYIAVARVDENP
-252 VAIVKRAAIGASG
+252 VEIVRRAAIGASG
-265 TELIEQRY
+265 TSLIEQRY
-273 PAAGTRNAIVDL
+273 PAAGTKNAIVDL
-285 YLMSPDGKSRVKA
+285 YVMTPDGQSRVKA
-298 DLGTNPDYYLARV
+298 DLGSDPDFYLARV
-311 DWAKDGRS
+311 DWAKDGKN

-334 LRVDPATGRSTIIFS
+334 LRIEPPSGRSTLLFS

-378 YSHLYR
+378 FSHLYR
-384 WNAGRWAPLT
+384 WKAGKWTQLT
-394 RGNWAVE
+394 RGDWAVQS
-401 KVVGVDEAAKRVYF
+401 VAGVDEAAKRVYF
-415 TGTAETPIEQ
+415 TGTVETPLEQ
-425 QLYWVSYAGPSAPV
+425 QLYWVSYDKPAAPAR
-439 HVTETGWYNNAVMD
+439 VTEKGWYNDAVMD

-458 ALVTRSNTG
+458 ALVKRSNPS

-472 YLADASGK
+472 YLADAVGK
-480 RLTWVEE
+480 RLAWVEKNE
-487 NALNAAHPYAPY
+487 LNASHPYAPY
-499 LDSHV
+499 LASHV
-504 RPIFGSITG
+504 KPTFGSITG

-527 RVAGRRYPVYLYV
+527 RQAGKRYPVYLFV

-572 IDNRGTN
+572 LDNRGTN
-579 RRGTKFEDAIYR
+579 RRGTKFENAVYR
-591 SMGDVEV
+591 SMGDAEV
-598 TDQLAGV
+598 QDQLAGV
-605 QWLTRQ
+605 EWLKKQ

-616 NRIAVQGWSYGG
+616 KKIAVQGWSYGG

-636 KAPGVF
+636 KTPGTF
-642 AAGAAVAPVTKW
+642 AAGVAVAPVTKW

-666 GNPNTNPKP
+666 GNPSLDAKP
-675 YQTSDAIEDAVKIT
+675 YRSSDALDEAVKIR

-743 WTTITRFLDDKV
+743 WTTITRFLDEKV
-755 LHKPEN
+755 LGKPAD

>member
-1 LSAPFDF
+1 
-8 AQDERDVLQRTNGA
+8 
-22 LRRGMR
+22 MR
-28 IHFACLLLAAVA
+28 SKIACLLLAVLAT
-40 APAIA
+40 PAFA
-45 GDLPLDRVFSSP
+45 GDIPLERVFSSP
-57 ALSGPTPRQ
+57 ALSGPTPREP
-66 AKLSPDGKFVTLL
+66 KLSPDGRFVTFL
-79 KNRPADKDRYDL
+79 KNRPDDKDRFDL
-91 WAIDTATGAERM
+91 WAIDTATGSERM
-103 LVDSEKIGTGAA
+103 LVDSKKIGTSAT

-134 ITAYEWAPDSKSIL
+134 VTEYSWAPDSRSIL

-157 ATLDGKVRRLTNTK
+157 ATLDGNVRRLTNTA
-171 ATEIDPKVS
+171 ATEINAKVS
-180 ETGRYL
+180 ERGRYL
-186 SFLRDQNLV
+186 SFLRNHNFF
-195 VMDAATDAEHPLT
+195 VMDAVTGQEHPLT
-208 TDGGKTLS
+208 TDGGGTLS

-225 EELGRDTGYWWS
+225 EELSRDTGYWWS
-237 PDDRTIAVARVDESP
+237 PDDRYIAVARVDESP

-265 TELIEQRY
+265 TQLIEQRY
-273 PAAGTRNAIVDL
+273 PAAGTKNALVDL
-285 YLMSPDGKSRVKA
+285 YLMTSDGQSRVKA
-298 DLGTNPDYYLARV
+298 DLGPDPDYYLARV
-311 DWAKDGRS
+311 DWAKDGKS
-319 LFVQR
+319 LYVQR
-324 LSRDQ
+324 LARDQ

-334 LRVDPATGRSTIIFS
+334 LRLDPATGRSTLLFS

-359 DNFKPLKD
+359 ENFKPLRD
-367 GSLIWSSERSG
+367 GSLIWSSERS
-378 YSHLYR
+378 SFAHLYR
-384 WNAGRWAPLT
+384 WKAGKWAQLT
-394 RGNWAVE
+394 HGQWAVE
-401 KVVGVDEAAKRVYF
+401 KVVGVDERAKRVYF

-425 QLYWVSYAGPSAPV
+425 QLYWVSYEHPGAPIQ
-439 HVTETGWYNNAVMD
+439 VTERGWYNNAVMD

-458 ALVTRSNTG
+458 ALITRSNPS

-480 RLTWVEE
+480 RLAWVEE
-487 NALNAAHPYAPY
+487 NALNASHPYAPY

-504 RPIFGSITG
+504 LPTFGSIIG

-527 RVAGRRYPVYLYV
+527 RVPGKRYPVYFYV

-562 LVDKGWIVFT
+562 LADKGWIVFT

-579 RRGTKFEDAIYR
+579 RRGTKFESAVYR

-598 TDQLAGV
+598 TDQLAGIE
-605 QWLTRQ
+605 WLKRQ

-616 NRIAVQGWSYGG
+616 SKIAVQGWSYGG

-642 AAGAAVAPVTKW
+642 AAGVAVAPVTKW

-666 GNPNTNPKP
+666 GNPSVDPKP
-675 YQTSDAIEDAVKIT
+675 YETSDALEDAEKIR

-715 QQAKKPFEMM
+715 QQTKKPFEMM

-743 WTTITRFLDDKV
+743 WTTITRFLDEKV
-755 LHKPEN
+755 LEKPAN

>member
-1 LSAPFDF
+1 VDRCHA
-8 AQDERDVLQRTNGA
+8 TNS
-22 LRRGMR
+22 GMR
-28 IHFACLLLAAVA
+28 FLFAVLAPLSLTVA
-40 APAIA
+40 IPAA
-45 GDLPLDRVFSSP
+45 ASDLPLERVFSSP
-57 ALSGPTPRQ
+57 ALSGPTPREP
-66 AKLSPDGKFVTLL
+66 KLSPDGKFVTLL
-79 KNRPADKDRYDL
+79 KNRPDDKDRYDL
-91 WAIDTATGAERM
+91 WIIDTGNGAQRM
-103 LVDSEKIGTGAA
+103 LVDSRKIGSGGP

-134 ITAYEWAPDSKSIL
+134 ITDYKWAPDSRSIL

-157 ATLDGKVRRLTNTK
+157 ATLDGNVRRLTQTA
-171 ATEIDPKVS
+171 ATEIDAKVS

-186 SFLRDQNLV
+186 SFLRNQNLV
-195 VMDAATDAEHPLT
+195 VMDSANGQERALA

-237 PDDRTIAVARVDESP
+237 PDDRYLAVARVDESP
-252 VAIVKRAAIGASG
+252 VVIVKRAAIGASS

-273 PAAGTRNAIVDL
+273 PAAGTKNAIVDL
-285 YLMSPDGKSRVKA
+285 YVMTPDGQSKVKV
-298 DLGTNPDYYLARV
+298 DLGADPDFYLARV
-311 DWAKDGRS
+311 DWAHDGKS
-319 LFVQR
+319 LYVQR

-329 KRLDM
+329 KRLDV
-334 LRVDPATGRSTIIFS
+334 LRVDPATGRSTLLFS
-349 ETSPTWVNLT
+349 EISPAWVNLT

-378 YSHLYR
+378 FSHLYR
-384 WNAGRWAPLT
+384 WKAGKWTQLT
-394 RGNWAVE
+394 RGNWAVDT
-401 KVVGVDEAAKRVYF
+401 VAGVDEKAKRVYF
-415 TGTAETPIEQ
+415 TGTAETPLEQ
-425 QLYWVSYAGPSAPV
+425 QLYWVSYERPGAPAR
-439 HVTETGWYNNAVMD
+439 VTEAGWFNSAVMD

-458 ALVTRSNTG
+458 ALVTRSNPS

-472 YLADASGK
+472 YLADAAGR
-480 RLTWVEE
+480 RLAWVEE
-487 NALNAAHPYAPY
+487 NALNASHPYAPY

-504 RPIFGSITG
+504 QPTFGSLTG

-522 MLSPP
+522 MLSPKLEP
-527 RVAGRRYPVYLYV
+527 GKRYPVYFYV

-554 SALPLHEA
+554 GQFPLHQA
-562 LVDKGWIVFT
+562 LVDRGWIVFT

-579 RRGTKFEDAIYR
+579 RRGTKFESAVYR
-591 SMGDVEV
+591 SMGDAEV
-598 TDQLAGV
+598 QDQLAGV
-605 QWLTRQ
+605 EWLKRQ

-616 NRIAVQGWSYGG
+616 GRIAVQGWSYGG

-642 AAGAAVAPVTKW
+642 AAGVAVAPVTKW

-666 GNPNTNPKP
+666 GNPAADPKP
-675 YQTSDAIEDAVKIT
+675 YQASDALDDAVKIR
-689 DPLLLVH
+689 DPLLLIH

-708 TELYARL
+708 TELYAKL
-715 QQAKKPFEMM
+715 QQAKRPFEMM
-725 AYPGATHAIAGE
+725 AYPGAAHAIPGE

-743 WTTITRFLDDKV
+743 WTTIIRFLDDKV
-755 LHKPEN
+755 LERRAE

>member
-1 LSAPFDF
+1 
-8 AQDERDVLQRTNGA
+8 
-22 LRRGMR
+22 MR
-28 IHFACLLLAAVA
+28 NKIACLFLLATT
-40 APAIA
+40 PAFA
-45 GDLPLDRVFSSP
+45 SDLPLERVFESP
-57 ALSGPTPRQ
+57 ALSGPTPRE
-66 AKLSPDGKFVTLL
+66 AKLSPDGHFVTLL
-79 KNRPADKDRYDL
+79 KNRADDKDRYDL

-103 LVDSEKIGTGAA
+103 LVDSRKIGTGAA

-134 ITAYEWAPDSKSIL
+134 ITQYNWAPDSKSIL

-157 ATLDGKVRRLTNTK
+157 ATLDGNVRRLTNTA
-171 ATEIDPKVS
+171 ATEIDPKMS

-186 SFLRDQNLV
+186 SFLRDQNLF
-195 VMDAATDAEHPLT
+195 VMDAASGREHALT
-208 TDGGKTLS
+208 TDGGKTLR

-237 PDDRTIAVARVDESP
+237 PDDQYVALARVDESP

-265 TELIEQRY
+265 AELIEQRY
-273 PAAGTRNAIVDL
+273 PAAGTKNAIVDI
-285 YLMSPDGKSRVKA
+285 YLMTPDGRSRVKA
-298 DLGTNPDYYLARV
+298 ELGRDPDYYVARV
-311 DWAKDGRS
+311 DWAKDGKS
-319 LFVQR
+319 LYVQR

-334 LRVDPATGRSTIIFS
+334 LRVDPVTGHSALLFS
-349 ETSPTWVNLT
+349 ETAPTWVNLT

-367 GSLIWSSERSG
+367 RSLIWSSERSG

-384 WNAGRWAPLT
+384 WKGGKWTPLT
-394 RGNWAVE
+394 RGLWAVE
-401 KVVGVDEAAKRVYF
+401 KVAGVDEKTKRVYF

-425 QLYWVSYAGPSAPV
+425 QLYWVSYEHPATPV
-439 HVTETGWYNNAVMD
+439 RVTEKGWYNSAVMD

-458 ALVTRSNTG
+458 ALVTRSNTL

-472 YLADASGK
+472 YLADATGK
-480 RLTWVEE
+480 RLAWVEE
-487 NALNAAHPYAPY
+487 NALNAVHPYAPY

-504 RPIFGSITG
+504 RPTFGSITG
-513 PDGSKLYYR
+513 PDGAKLYYR

-527 RVAGRRYPVYLYV
+527 RVPGKRYPIYFYV

-579 RRGTKFEDAIYR
+579 RRGTKFESAVYR
-591 SMGDVEV
+591 SMGDAEV
-598 TDQLAGV
+598 ADQLAGV
-605 QWLTRQ
+605 EWLKKQ

-616 NRIAVQGWSYGG
+616 SKIAVQGWSYGG

-642 AAGAAVAPVTKW
+642 AAGVAVAPVTKW

-666 GNPNTNPKP
+666 GNPSIDPKP
-675 YQTSDAIEDAVKIT
+675 YRNSDALDDAEKIR

-696 GMSDDNVVFQNS
+696 GMSDDNVIFENS

-715 QQAKKPFEMM
+715 QQSKRPFEMM
-725 AYPGATHAIAGE
+725 VYPGATHAIAGE

-743 WTTITRFLDDKV
+743 WTTITRFLDEKV
-755 LHKPEN
+755 LEKPAH